1 MENVFHFRICV
12 AAFALACL
20 LSGCGSSK
28 TAAPGGTEKGTD
40 KNFYGLEIKLNE
52 CQELAEESPVTR
64 AWGEGLSTRLS
75 FAKTYAE
82 GQARAA
88 LARTIAPIIKTASE
102 ENGIDYS
109 KASSSATEGAIATDE
124 GAKGNQITTQIAEAV
139 VENAVV
145 IKTNQYMQ
153 PNRQYHVFVC
163 VEYMG
168 GSSAMARNISD
179 NVKQRVSDEERMK
192 MNYDFQKFEEKVRA
206 ELDKK
211 NAQRR

>member
-1 MENVFHFRICV
+1 M
-12 AAFALACL
+12 
-20 LSGCGSSK
+20 
-28 TAAPGGTEKGTD
+28 
-40 KNFYGLEIKLNE
+40 
-52 CQELAEESPVTR
+52 
-64 AWGEGLSTRLS
+64 
-75 FAKTYAE
+75 
-82 GQARAA
+82 
-88 LARTIAPIIKTASE
+88 
-102 ENGIDYS
+102 
-109 KASSSATEGAIATDE
+109 
-124 GAKGNQITTQIAEAV
+124 